1 MVRTLFTQGQLTSK
15 SLSYSI
21 HLSAYCIFL
30 IQPFCNFSDLYK
42 IYSSPSSYYTVSLL
56 LFAAKLL
63 ESCLSSLSQLLF
75 SNSLLNALQSSILS
89 ITPAKLFI
97 KVNNDFHIA
106 KPNIQFVILVFL
118 ELSAAFDSLSLPP
131 PQNNLSTW
139 LLQHLA
145 VFPPTS
151 LVAHLFSVLF
161 PPRLT

>member
-1 MVRTLFTQGQLTSK
+1 MVRTLFIQGQLTSK

-30 IQPFCNFSDLYK
+30 IQPFCNFSDFYK

-56 LFAAKLL
+56 LFVAKLL
-63 ESCLSSLSQLLF
+63 ELPVLTIPTPLLQFSLECT
-75 SNSLLNALQSSILS
+75 SIKHSLS

-161 PPRLT
+161 PPLLT